1 MLRAALAVA
10 VLASL
15 GAWGARG
22 GRHLTIP
29 AAPRASVSAL
39 APMPCPPRHVPE
51 GSECVPLPDV
61 EGEDDDARGTSDTRD
76 GAALARQPDRAEA
89 WSRYVGPLG
98 RAIAILS
105 SGSGRAGPVASSV
118 ALELAARRGEPVV
131 VLELDHQRGP
141 TRVVDVGRAVGTT
154 VITAHDVD
162 YGDRPRTV
170 LLVHGR
176 LDAIADGV
184 ARGAERAPGT
194 PLGFAGDSGDPGL
207 VRVHL
212 EARLVRDDV
221 PVAELTLATSLDAAR
236 SIPIDLR
243 NVLRPS
249 P

>member
-1 MLRAALAVA
+1 
-10 VLASL
+10 
-15 GAWGARG
+15 
-22 GRHLTIP
+22 
-29 AAPRASVSAL
+29 
-39 APMPCPPRHVPE
+39 
-51 GSECVPLPDV
+51 
-61 EGEDDDARGTSDTRD
+61 
-76 GAALARQPDRAEA
+76 
-89 WSRYVGPLG
+89 
-98 RAIAILS
+98 
-105 SGSGRAGPVASSV
+105 V